1 MCVQECHESTRKSI
15 WQVGGQQMLG
25 VIQPHKH
32 NWKMNELCPV
42 IYMYDNVKIKPIILY
57 AKKRTACFK
66 KELRALLH
74 LLR

>member
-1 MCVQECHESTRKSI
+1 
-15 WQVGGQQMLG
+15 MLG